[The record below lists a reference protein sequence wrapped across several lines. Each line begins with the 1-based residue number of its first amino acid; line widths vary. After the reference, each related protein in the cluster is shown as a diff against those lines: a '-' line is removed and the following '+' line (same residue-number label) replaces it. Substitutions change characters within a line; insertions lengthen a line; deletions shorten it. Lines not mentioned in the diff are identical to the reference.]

1 MSAHWKPKAV
11 AWLYSFIY
19 KLAVTDLIGIL
30 EFYREIVRPIILQFL
45 LFYQIWE
52 TNHVSPVAGHVPLRL
67 IRHCAKNTGSFILS
81 IWLILHW
88 APDDVSNA
96 IGRIVT
102 REHKVLLL
110 HACEDCLI
118 SGIIIEPQQFA
129 LPLVLGVGAV
139 VLGAV
144 PPHRLQQTFAPG
156 PS

>member
-1 MSAHWKPKAV
+1 MV
-11 AWLYSFIY
+11 
-19 KLAVTDLIGIL
+19 
-30 EFYREIVRPIILQFL
+30 
-45 LFYQIWE
+45 
-52 TNHVSPVAGHVPLRL
+52 GHVPLRL
-67 IRHCAKNTGSFILS
+67 IRHCAKNTQAASFLS
-81 IWLILHW
+81 IWFILHW
-88 APDDVSNA
+88 GPDDVSNA

-110 HACEDCLI
+110 QHVRTV